1 MMLNRRVDR
10 FPPGVGID
18 RLTLTDDYRFVDE
31 TGADTGAQLLV
42 TVIENPNR
50 LVREGYGQYRLNGE
64 DAGLARPVAAGDRVA
79 VRQGHLERANVDA
92 AQAMVDLMS
101 ALRAYESNQRVI
113 QFYDQSLNKAVNE
126 VGKV

>member
-1 MMLNRRVDR
+1 
-10 FPPGVGID
+10 
-18 RLTLTDDYRFVDE
+18 
-31 TGADTGAQLLV
+31 
-42 TVIENPNR
+42 
-50 LVREGYGQYRLNGE
+50 
-64 DAGLARPVAAGDRVA
+64 
-79 VRQGHLERANVDA
+79 VDA